1 MNYSRAAVDSLRS
14 TARELEQ
21 RALELR
27 RMEDVLDGEFAARD
41 PETPSAPSPGGSKIS
56 PEVAGYGLKR
66 VRCSGCPERPRCPN
80 ILERK
85 KIGKVNKCRECHN
98 AETLTRNRLARAKR
112 KLEPRN
118 RSSGKRAFPT
128 LKEVRCSGC
137 SLRPDCSNLVMRYA
151 VRKVNLCFACLDDE
165 AKSAEHRLHKIKQSS
180 SPPRL
185 RSVWHGGEGLSS
197 GASSSLDPNLLPS
210 MGV

>member
-1 MNYSRAAVDSLRS
+1 M
-14 TARELEQ
+14 
-21 RALELR
+21 
-27 RMEDVLDGEFAARD
+27 
-41 PETPSAPSPGGSKIS
+41 SAPRPRGRSMIS
-56 PEVAGYGLKR
+56 PKVAGYGLKR

-80 ILERK
+80 ILERER
-85 KIGKVNKCRECHN
+85 IRKVNKCRECHN
-98 AETLTRNRLARAKR
+98 AESLTRNRLARARR

-118 RSSGKRAFPT
+118 RSAGKRALPT

-137 SLRPDCSNLVMRYA
+137 SLRPDCSNLVKRYA
-151 VRKVNLCFACLDDE
+151 VRKVNLCFACLDAE
-165 AKSAEHRLHKIKQSS
+165 AKSAEQRLHKTKQPS

-197 GASSSLDPNLLPS
+197 GAPSSLDPNTLPG